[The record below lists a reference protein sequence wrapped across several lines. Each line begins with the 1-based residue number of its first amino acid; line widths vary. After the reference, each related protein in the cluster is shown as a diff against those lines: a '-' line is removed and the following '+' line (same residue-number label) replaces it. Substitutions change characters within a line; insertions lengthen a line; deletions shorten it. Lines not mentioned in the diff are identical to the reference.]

1 MKKNQSVRSF
11 KENLKRMLLVYSLAP
26 VFQLMVLCVVI
37 VLGVGSFF
45 IISRNRN
52 TNQEIAKAVEYT
64 LLSYDELLQDLVQTP
79 DIIDHRI
86 STTKR
91 QKIMRK
97 LYTVSVD
104 TGYGAD
110 LYLLDQDHKICMR
123 TGEEEA
129 DRLEHEIKKKWKIL
143 DLLEADPGSTA
154 IYTSSI
160 GSDKRIYL
168 GRAVKK
174 DSTTAGYAVVSI
186 PQQEFTALLSG
197 SLQKNMLVDQTGWV
211 FATSS
216 YSFVDEVGRMK
227 RDLKDKTGFY
237 SYKGGSYYTTV
248 SELWNG
254 MLSVYTVTD
263 NTDTVGMLVAALFT
277 GFFVLFLVFLIAFS
291 SAERMA
297 VKSTADIREID
308 KAFQSVTEGCLDA
321 YLDIRSSTEFE
332 NIGKCYNEMLDSLK
346 RQIETNKELA
356 ETVAYAHVKQLE
368 SQFNSHFLFNTL
380 DNIRFMCKIDADL
393 AEFMTVSLSEL
404 LRYNTS
410 NANEKVT
417 VGEDLKYIRIYLEI
431 MKVRFCERFDYQLRM
446 EEGVEECLMPKLLLQ
461 PLIENAIKYGF
472 GSREHLNV
480 GVTALI
486 NEGRLVFIC
495 QDDGVGI
502 ASDLL
507 EKLRHNLT
515 LPQNESSHLGMY
527 NVHRRIQLMYGS
539 EYGMQVESE
548 DGVTITVILPV
559 EGVEGGINGEKE
571 LV

>member
-1 MKKNQSVRSF
+1 MKRNQSVRSF

-26 VFQLMVLCVVI
+26 VFQLMVLCVII
-37 VLGVGSFF
+37 VLCTGSFF
-45 IISRNRN
+45 IINKNRN
-52 TNQEIAKAVEYT
+52 TNRGVAGTVEYT
-64 LLSYDELLQDLVQTP
+64 LLSYDKLLQDLVQTP
-79 DIIDHRI
+79 DIIDHRT

-110 LYLLDQDHKICMR
+110 LYILDQEHKVCMG

-129 DRLEHEIKKKWKIL
+129 GRLENEINKKWKIL
-143 DLLEADPGSTA
+143 ELLEADPDKTA
-154 IYTSSI
+154 IYIASI

-168 GRAVKK
+168 GRTVKEN
-174 DSTTAGYAVVSI
+174 SIPAGYVIVSI
-186 PQQEFTALLSG
+186 PRQEFTALLSG
-197 SLQKNMLVDQTGWV
+197 SLQKNMIVDQTGWV

-216 YSFVDEVGRMK
+216 YSFVDEVGRLK
-227 RDLKDKTGFY
+227 KDLKDKKGFY

-248 SELWNG
+248 SELWDG

-263 NTDTVGMLVAALFT
+263 NTDTVGILVAALFT
-277 GFFVLFLVFLIAFS
+277 GFFVFFLVFIITFS

-297 VKSTADIREID
+297 VKSTSDIRELD

-417 VGEDLKYIRIYLEI
+417 VEEDLKYIRIYLEI
-431 MKVRFCERFDYQLRM
+431 MKVRFCERFDYQIGM
-446 EEGVEECLMPKLLLQ
+446 EDGVEECLMPKLLLQ

-480 GVTALI
+480 GVTAFK
-486 NEGRLVFIC
+486 NEGKLIFVC

-502 ASDLL
+502 AEDLL
-507 EKLRHNLT
+507 EKLNHNLT

-548 DGVTITVILPV
+548 DGVTITVFLPV
-559 EGVEGGINGEKE
+559 EGLEGRKSGEKE
-571 LV
+571 AL